1 MTPTIVLDTNVLVAG
16 VLSPFGPPGRLLDL
30 LLSGELNLAY
40 DDRIAAEYRQVLA
53 RPKFHLNP
61 AAVRDLL
68 DALLTAGEPVIARPL
83 AITLPDPDDLAFLE
97 VASQAGAPLVTGNL
111 CHFPPETWGSA
122 RVYAPAAFL
131 QSWQDAQVDGS

>member
-68 DALLTAGEPVIARPL
+68 DALLSAGGPVTAHPLPVI
-83 AITLPDPDDLAFLE
+83 LPDPDDLAFLE
-97 VASQAGAPLVTGNL
+97 VANQVGAPLITGNL
-111 CHFPPETWGSA
+111 RHFPPETWGPV
-122 RVYAPAAFL
+122 RVYTPAAFL
-131 QSWQDAQVDGS
+131 QSWQDAQVDGP

>member
-1 MTPTIVLDTNVLVAG
+1 
-16 VLSPFGPPGRLLDL
+16 
-30 LLSGELNLAY
+30 
-40 DDRIAAEYRQVLA
+40 VLA

-97 VASQAGAPLVTGNL
+97 VASLAGAPLVTGNL